1 MLSRSSSFTL
11 SISTSLCTEPV
22 NENLKLTTNILHH
35 ESLQNLQQS
44 QRQTR
49 PMLSRPLNIENN
61 NQHHLSHHIKR
72 TNTGTI
78 LAPTQNFLI
87 NSQNNEKKHEQQIDT
102 IKRTIVQDDIENI
115 QERLNEMLISVPPI
129 NDNETL
135 LLPTEQISTTEYFTP
150 KISIDENGK
159 KKIDEHDSHL
169 INDENK
175 TDNDDDDDDDD
186 LYRKYFFLIIE
197 KLCFFNF

>member
-1 MLSRSSSFTL
+1 MISRSSSFTL
-11 SISTSLCTEPV
+11 SYTESL
-22 NENLKLTTNILHH
+22 NENSKSTANFRHH
-35 ESLQNLQQS
+35 ELLQNLQQT
-44 QRQTR
+44 QRQIR

-61 NQHHLSHHIKR
+61 NQLH
-72 TNTGTI
+72 
-78 LAPTQNFLI
+78 FL
-87 NSQNNEKKHEQQIDT
+87 NSLYNEKKSEEQIDT

-159 KKIDEHDSHL
+159 KK
-169 INDENK
+169 N
-175 TDNDDDDDDDD
+175 
-186 LYRKYFFLIIE
+186 
-197 KLCFFNF
+197 